1 MRKTLITFMLLLIPL
16 SASYAQEEGLT
27 ADLASNGGGWG
38 LIVRTDTPVQFKQGV
53 VAEQDKPRKSEP
65 QELSVPR
72 VTVEKAK
79 KAADEVEAARV
90 LIQAEQAEIAAIKTL
105 LSLQKEK
112 IALEEA
118 VISLKDKQI
127 ESKDVIISVL
137 TKENGVLQK
146 ENAKLQKSNKRLRKI
161 GTVLGS
167 AVAVLAVIIF
177 H

>member
-1 MRKTLITFMLLLIPL
+1 MKKILLICLLLLIPF
-16 SASYAQEEGLT
+16 SVSAQEDTT
-27 ADLASNGGGWG
+27 AAVISNGSDGWG
-38 LIVRTDTPVQFKQGV
+38 LIVRTEPSIRFKQGAV
-53 VAEQDKPRKSEP
+53 IEQDKP

-72 VTVEKAK
+72 ATVEKAK

-105 LSLQKEK
+105 LSLQQEK
-112 IALEEA
+112 ITLEEA

-146 ENAKLQKSNKRLRKI
+146 ENAKLQASNKRLRKI

-167 AVAVLAVIIF
+167 AVGVLAIILF